1 MDSVNTNSGPDHQ
14 DIDNETLNEVIGNA
28 RKPST
33 HKDKMDLRLK
43 ELEI

>member
-1 MDSVNTNSGPDHQ
+1 MASENNGPDQ
-14 DIDNETLNEVIGNA
+14 SEIDDETLNEVIGNA